1 MILRERESGGKGGHQ
16 MSYDELVPYL
26 VEISHPWLWEQRNL
40 HLADSRQLSSD
51 EKLLLRGY
59 YDGRTV
65 DTVRLATVDHIS
77 NPPFYAELKEAG
89 NPVLDIAGAAGI
101 AFIDCIVI
109 RRIFEQDPT
118 SWISILFHELVHVV
132 QFEILGSRRHLEL
145 YIRTWAEN
153 GYQYHGI
160 QLEAQAH
167 KLEARFNRHE
177 PPFSVREV
185 VERELRGM
193 V

>member
-1 MILRERESGGKGGHQ
+1 MP
-16 MSYDELVPYL
+16 YDELVPYL
-26 VEISHPWLWEQRNL
+26 VEKSLPWLWEQRNL
-40 HLADSRQLSSD
+40 HIADSRPLSDD
-51 EKLLLRGY
+51 EKLSLQGY
-59 YDGRTV
+59 YDSRILNK
-65 DTVRLATVDHIS
+65 VRLATVDRIS
-77 NPPFYAELKEAG
+77 NPPFYAELKESG
-89 NPVLDIAGAAGI
+89 NPVLDISGAAGI
-101 AFIDCIVI
+101 AFVDCVVV
-109 RRIFEQDPT
+109 RRIFQPDFA

-132 QFEILGSRRHLEL
+132 QLEILGPRRHLEL
-145 YIRTWAEN
+145 YIRAWAEN

-160 QLEAQAH
+160 QFETQAH